1 MLVLLCR
8 AQGTASVGAVKNI
21 GFHLKLSAVT
31 FFWCTHV
38 HKFVTALDRKLWS
51 DDGRAVVSAIG
62 YERSNQVQIPPS

>member
-31 FFWCTHV
+31 FF
-38 HKFVTALDRKLWS
+38 
-51 DDGRAVVSAIG
+51 
-62 YERSNQVQIPPS
+62 